1 MPRAHNFSAGP
12 AALPTEVMAEIQ
24 HDLLDYRGTGMS
36 VMEISHRSSTFMDIA
51 SRAEH
56 SLRQLLC
63 ISNDYHV
70 LFLQG
75 GARLQFTMIPLNLAA
90 PGEVVEYVETGI
102 WSQKALREAE
112 RLRDAKSVASAHDHI
127 PSESTWRRHS
137 GSKYLYITSNETISG
152 VQYHEFPSVDSV
164 PLVVDAS
171 SDFLTRPMEVDR
183 FGLIYACAQKNF
195 GPSGLATV
203 IVRKDLCP
211 EPLEHESEYLNYST
225 HAKSTSMFNTPNT
238 FAWYIAGLMFDWISA
253 QGGLKEMQT
262 QCQLKSQKLYDLIDR
277 SALYRSVIEPR
288 FRSSVSVTFTLVDD
302 ALNRRLLDEAENA
315 GIHHLKGHRAVG
327 GFRASLYNGVPMQAV
342 DALVE
347 FIADFEQRKS

>member
-1 MPRAHNFSAGP
+1 MHRAHNFSAGP
-12 AALPTEVMAEIQ
+12 AALPTDVMTEIQ
-24 HDLLDYRGTGMS
+24 RDLLDYRGTGMS

-56 SLRQLLC
+56 SLRLLLC

-75 GARLQFTMIPLNLAA
+75 GARLQFTMIPLNLSA
-90 PGEVVEYVETGI
+90 PSEVVEYVETGI

-127 PSESTWRRHS
+127 PSESTWRHHS
-137 GSKYLYITSNETISG
+137 GSKYLYFTSNETISG
-152 VQYHEFPSVDSV
+152 VQYHEFPTVDSV

-171 SDFLTRPMEVDR
+171 SDFLTRPMDVDR

-195 GPSGLATV
+195 GPSGLAIV

-211 EPLEHESEYLNYST
+211 EPMEHESEYLNYAT
-225 HAKSTSMFNTPNT
+225 HAKSMSMFNTPNT
-238 FAWYIAGLMFDWISA
+238 FAWYIAGLMFDWILA
-253 QGGLKEMQT
+253 QGGVNEMQT
-262 QCQLKSQKLYDLIDR
+262 QCQLKSQKLYDLIDG
-277 SALYRSVIEPR
+277 STLYRSVIEPR
-288 FRSSVSVTFTLVDD
+288 FRSSVSVTFTLTDD
-302 ALNRRLLDEAENA
+302 KLTRRLLDEAENV

-347 FIADFEQRKS
+347 FLADFEQRKS

>member
-1 MPRAHNFSAGP
+1 MRRAHNFSAGP
-12 AALPTEVMAEIQ
+12 AALPAEVMTEIQ

-56 SLRQLLC
+56 SLRQLLR
-63 ISNDYHV
+63 IGEDYHV

-75 GARLQFTMIPLNLAA
+75 GARLQFTMIPLNLAE
-90 PGEVVEYVETGI
+90 PGEVVEYVDTGI
-102 WSQKALREAE
+102 WSQKALKEAE
-112 RLRDAKSVASAHDHI
+112 RLRDAKTVASAHDHI
-127 PSESTWRRHS
+127 PAESTWTRYS

-152 VQYHEFPSVDSV
+152 VQYHDFPSVDSV

-171 SDFLTRPMEVDR
+171 SDFLTRPMEVER

-195 GPSGLATV
+195 GPSGLAIV
-203 IVRKDLCP
+203 IVRKNLCR
-211 EPLEHESEYLNYST
+211 EALEQESEYLNYAT
-225 HAKSTSMFNTPNT
+225 HAKNTSMFNTPNT

-253 QGGLKEMQT
+253 QGGVKEMQK
-262 QCQLKSQKLYDLIDR
+262 QSELKSQRLYDLLDG

-288 FRSSVSVTFTLVDD
+288 FRSSVSVTFTLADD
-302 ALNRRLLDEAENA
+302 SLNGRLLVEAENA

-347 FIADFEQRKS
+347 FLADFELRKS

>member
-1 MPRAHNFSAGP
+1 MRRAHNFSAGP
-12 AALPTEVMAEIQ
+12 AALPTEVMTEIQ

-56 SLRQLLC
+56 SLRQLLR
-63 ISNDYHV
+63 IGEDYHV

-75 GARLQFTMIPLNLAA
+75 GARLQFTMIPLNLAE
-90 PGEVVEYVETGI
+90 PGEVVEYVDTGI

-112 RLRDAKSVASAHDHI
+112 RLRDAKTVASAHDHI
-127 PSESTWRRHS
+127 PAESTWTRYS

-152 VQYHEFPSVDSV
+152 VQYHDFPNVDSV

-171 SDFLTRPMEVDR
+171 SDFLTRPMEVHR
-183 FGLIYACAQKNF
+183 FGLVYACAQKNF
-195 GPSGLATV
+195 GPSGLAIV
-203 IVRKDLCP
+203 IVRKNLCR
-211 EPLEHESEYLNYST
+211 EPLEHESEYLNYAT
-225 HAKSTSMFNTPNT
+225 HAKNASMFNTPNT

-253 QGGLKEMQT
+253 QGGVKEMQT
-262 QCQLKSQKLYDLIDR
+262 QCELKSQKLYELIDE

-288 FRSSVSVTFTLVDD
+288 FRSSVSVTFTLNDD
-302 ALNRRLLDEAENA
+302 ALNQRLLDEAEKA

-347 FIADFEQRKS
+347 FLADFEQRKS